1 MEEMSIE
8 KRRNS
13 LPQSGSL
20 NDLLGKK
27 SVRATFKLRPEAIEM
42 LSILAAQLGIK
53 QKSLFDY
60 LMEDEDAL
68 HAIAQSPPRDT
79 AENENRI
86 QKTFVVSKRSLSTLE
101 VVAKHAA
108 ASRNDLIERS
118 IQRLLPVFE
127 KERDRQDKREDAFT
141 RIENHFK
148 QANLLL
154 GEIKQKLGKED
165 ILYSLLEPVIAQY
178 TKAFADI
185 KKWIE
190 KGKRI
195 STLPVD
201 ALKQDPPE
209 HLNTDARR

>member
-1 MEEMSIE
+1 MEEMNIE
-8 KRRNS
+8 KERNS
-13 LPQSGSL
+13 LPRSGNL

-68 HAIAQSPPRDT
+68 HAIAQSLPSDT
-79 AENENRI
+79 AENDNRI

-101 VVAKHAA
+101 VVTKHAA
-108 ASRNDLIERS
+108 ASRNDLIEQS

-127 KERDRQDKREDAFT
+127 KERERQDRREDAFN

-148 QANLLL
+148 QANFLL
-154 GEIKQKLGKED
+154 GEIGQKLGKDD
-165 ILYSLLEPVIAQY
+165 ILYSLLEPVMAQY
-178 TKAFADI
+178 AKAFAEI
-185 KKWIE
+185 KKWVE

-195 STLPVD
+195 STLSVD
-201 ALKQDPPE
+201 ALKQGPPE
-209 HLNTDARR
+209 P

>member
-1 MEEMSIE
+1 MEEMNIE
-8 KRRNS
+8 KERNS
-13 LPQSGSL
+13 LPRSGNL

-68 HAIAQSPPRDT
+68 HAIAQSLPSDT
-79 AENENRI
+79 AENDNRI

-101 VVAKHAA
+101 VVTKHAA
-108 ASRNDLIERS
+108 ASRNDLIEQS

-127 KERDRQDKREDAFT
+127 KERERQDMREDAFN

-148 QANLLL
+148 EANFLL
-154 GEIKQKLGKED
+154 GEIGQKIGKDD
-165 ILYSLLEPVIAQY
+165 ILYSLLEPVMAQY
-178 TKAFADI
+178 AKAFADI
-185 KKWIE
+185 KKWVE

-201 ALKQDPPE
+201 ALKQE
-209 HLNTDARR
+209 NER